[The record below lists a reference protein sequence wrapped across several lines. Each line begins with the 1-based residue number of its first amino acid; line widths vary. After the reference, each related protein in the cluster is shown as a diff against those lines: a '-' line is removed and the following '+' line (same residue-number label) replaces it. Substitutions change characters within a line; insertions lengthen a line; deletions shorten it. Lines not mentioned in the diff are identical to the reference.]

1 MTEAEGMASGQ
12 KFYRSQ
18 IFSGTV
24 FVAALL
30 LFAFLW
36 FFTVHS
42 VRIKEL
48 RYRLRAANDQNTSVR
63 TMSLVS
69 RYKLLRE
76 SAAENNPG
84 ASYAREGRVMQILA
98 ETAYLND
105 AEEFN
110 FAERAA
116 KLTVD
121 FFDLLSGMPPY
132 KHERGSKENR
142 ILERAFY
149 HEITRSYKEA
159 IGQYDAALAL
169 RTAPDTR
176 AYAMLHR
183 GFCQAVGGS
192 RTKAVGD
199 FQEVIRTATDEE
211 YIETAKALL
220 AILSQIETALKA
232 VDAMPVSVQKA
243 AAYYNL
249 TAYEQAMNT
258 LKTVPEAQNNPE
270 ALYYL
275 ARSQE
280 ETGNAK
286 QAADNYRKAIRINS
300 AAPWAVKANRRIFA
314 LGAFYAAG
322 KEYRVESKANV
333 EKGIVQD
340 AELLKD
346 AQRFE
351 KVSERIEEGEKKTVA
366 AYLGNPVPEAKPA
379 VAPQAAANPQPETP
393 PAVVP
398 SAKPAPA
405 AAAHATG
412 VNPPQAA
419 VVAPAAPATPVTPDE
434 KSKSV
439 SGPDWAKLEK
449 LPRAEKIAYIHRHK
463 KVESVMLEN
472 GNQFSGLRIS
482 ENKERLVLFT
492 ALGRV
497 VILKVDI
504 ETRETVAP

>member
-1 MTEAEGMASGQ
+1 MTDARGLPAGE

-18 IFSGTV
+18 IFSGSV

-36 FFTVHS
+36 FFMVHS

-48 RYRLRAANDQNTSVR
+48 RYRLKAANDQNTSVR

-76 SAAENNPG
+76 SATENDPG
-84 ASYAREGRVMQILA
+84 ATYAREGRVMQILA

-121 FFDLLSGMPPY
+121 FFDLISGMPPY
-132 KHERGSKENR
+132 KHERSSKENR

-149 HEITRSYKEA
+149 HEITRSYKDA
-159 IGQYDAALAL
+159 IAQYDVALGL
-169 RTAPDTR
+169 RSAPDTR

-199 FQEVIRTATDEE
+199 FKEVIRTATDEE

-220 AILSQIETALKA
+220 AMLSEIESALKE
-232 VDAMPVSVQKA
+232 VDAMPASVQKA

-249 TAYEQAMNT
+249 TAYDQAITT
-258 LKTVPEAQNNPE
+258 LKAVPAAQNNSE

-275 ARSQE
+275 ARAQE
-280 ETGNAK
+280 ETGQAK
-286 QAADNYRKAIRINS
+286 QAADNYRKAIKMNA

-322 KEYRVESKANV
+322 KEYRIESKANV
-333 EKGIVQD
+333 EKGIIQD

-346 AQRFE
+346 ARRFE

-366 AYLGNPVPEAKPA
+366 AYLGEPAPEVKTALAPTATPPAPVPAAKTAPA
-379 VAPQAAANPQPETP
+379 VAAN
-393 PAVVP
+393 
-398 SAKPAPA
+398 SAE
-405 AAAHATG
+405 
-412 VNPPQAA
+412 VNPPQTA
-419 VVAPAAPATPVTPDE
+419 VAPPAAPAAPAPPDE
-434 KSKSV
+434 KGKNV

-463 KVESVMLEN
+463 RVESVMLEN
-472 GNQFSGLRIS
+472 GNQFSGLKIS
-482 ENKERLVLFT
+482 ENKEKLILFT

-497 VILKVDI
+497 VILKSDI